1 MMNNYDLLDILTIL
15 SFVLQLQ
22 NNDELHKQSTNDEI
36 IEKLHND
43 MLEILSDNRLLF
55 KIVIEQNEQI
65 LSMLRGDD
73 SE

>member
-1 MMNNYDLLDILTIL
+1 MNNYDLLDILTIL

-43 MLEILSDNRLLF
+43 MLEILNDNRLLF

-65 LSMLRGDD
+65 LSMLRGDE

>member
-43 MLEILSDNRLLF
+43 MLEILNDNRLLF

-65 LSMLRGDD
+65 LSMLRGDE